1 MKKLSIRWKF
11 ILNSFGIMLS
21 AVIIISLILSY
32 SLKKNLEQE
41 NTDFRDFEI
50 SKTKAD
56 LKNYV
61 DIAYNLIEEAE
72 AAVKRGELTIDQ
84 AKKMAINQIKQLRYD
99 SGVGYF
105 WINDTGKPFPKMVM
119 HPTVPA
125 LDGKVLDAPKFNC
138 AMGKNQNLFVAM
150 IEVTA
155 KTNEGYVDYLW
166 PKPTQEGLTEDQP
179 KISYVRL
186 HKSFDWIIGTGKYI
200 DDLDAAVAMKNLKTG
215 NLISDLIIEI
225 FLISLA
231 ILIIAIFPI
240 LYMSKRLV
248 KPILACITYADEVE
262 SGNLSGLVDFQRTDE
277 TGRLVN
283 ALNKMVNTIRKILS
297 EVYQDSAL
305 VVLTSNKLA
314 NTSEDMTKTS
324 KQVREKTEIV
334 AAASE
339 RASANIFSVSNTLES
354 LAQRASNIASNSNDM
369 AGNVNSVAS
378 SIEQMANSFQ
388 DVAQHCADAQQISEK
403 SLKNTD
409 DAAHQI
415 NDLNEASHNIGTV
428 IKLIEQITE
437 QTKLL
442 ALNATIEAARAGD
455 AGKGFSV
462 VANEVKELASQ
473 TAKATEG
480 ISKRIKE
487 IQNQTG
493 GVVRMIQEISI
504 NSQDLNE
511 INTSIAVTVEQQSV
525 TTTDIAKTIAGTA
538 RGAEKVSEEVQEIT
552 DAIKDEVTPN
562 IREASVKVSDVS
574 TSIQEIY
581 LGVRKNAG
589 AAEGNVAFAK
599 ELAKVASNLRTSFS
613 EFNLGYRK
621 FDIGMIKAA
630 HLAWKLHLEAML
642 HKGVTLSLN
651 EIPDHTQCDFGKWL
665 STQEAQELKNL
676 DAYPEMI
683 RLHEKIHALAYKIAD
698 FYHEGHQEKATKLM
712 EEFKKTSQDLF
723 KSLDTLYT
731 S

>member
-1 MKKLSIRWKF
+1 MKKLSIRSKF

-21 AVIIISLILSY
+21 AVILISLLLSY
-32 SLKKNLEQE
+32 SLKKTMEKE
-41 NTDFRDFEI
+41 NTDFREFQI

-61 DIAYNLIEEAE
+61 DIAFNLIEEAE
-72 AAVKRGELTIDQ
+72 GAVQRGELTTDQ
-84 AKKMAINQIKQLRYD
+84 AKKMAMNQLKQLRYD
-99 SGVGYF
+99 NGVGYF
-105 WINDTGKPFPKMVM
+105 WINDTGTPFPKMIM

-125 LDGKVLDAPKFNC
+125 LNGKILDSPQFNST
-138 AMGKNQNLFVAM
+138 MGKDQNLFIAM
-150 IEVTA
+150 IDVTA
-155 KTNEGYVDYLW
+155 KTGEGYVDYLW
-166 PKPTQEGLTEDQP
+166 PKPTQDGLTEDLP
-179 KISYVRL
+179 KISYVKR

-200 DDLDAAVAMKNLKTG
+200 DDLDAAVAMKNLNTIDLIS
-215 NLISDLIIEI
+215 NLITNIIY
-225 FLISLA
+225 ISLA
-231 ILIIAIFPI
+231 ILFIAIFPI
-240 LYMSKRLV
+240 LYLSKRLV
-248 KPILACITYADEVE
+248 TPILACIAYADEVE
-262 SGNLSGLVDFQRTDE
+262 SGNLSGLVDVQRTDE

-297 EVYQDSAL
+297 DVYQHSAL
-305 VVLTSNKLA
+305 VVLASNKLA
-314 NTSEDMTKTS
+314 TTSESMTKTS
-324 KQVREKTEIV
+324 KQVREKTETV

-339 RASANIFSVSNTLES
+339 RASANIFSVSGTIES
-354 LAQRASNIASNSNDM
+354 LAKRASSIAANSNDM
-369 AGNVNSVAS
+369 AANVNSVAAS
-378 SIEQMANSFQ
+378 VEQMANSFQ

-409 DAAHQI
+409 EAAYQI
-415 NDLNEASHNIGTV
+415 NDLNNASHNIGTV

-487 IQNQTG
+487 IQKQTG
-493 GVVRMIQEISI
+493 EVVRMIQEISI
-504 NSQDLNE
+504 NSQELNE
-511 INTSIAVTVEQQSV
+511 INTSIAVTVEEQSV
-525 TTTDIAKTIAGTA
+525 TTSDIANTIAGTA
-538 RGAEKVSEEVQEIT
+538 RSAEQVSEEVREIT
-552 DAIKDEVTPN
+552 DAIRNEVTPH
-562 IREASVKVSDVS
+562 IKEASTKVSDVS

-599 ELAKVASNLRTSFS
+599 ELARVASELRTSFS

-642 HKGVTLSLN
+642 HKGVTLSLD
-651 EIPDHTQCDFGKWL
+651 EIPNHTQCDFGKWL
-665 STQEAQELKNL
+665 STHEAQELKDL
-676 DAYPEMI
+676 EAYPEMI
-683 RLHEKIHALAYKIAD
+683 RLHEKIHVLAYKIAD
-698 FYHEGHQEKATKLM
+698 FHHEGHQEKATKLM
-712 EEFKKTSQDLF
+712 GEFKTTSQELF